1 MTEGWSLYLDFDG
14 VLNNDPF
21 LRHQK
26 NHVSPEEHR
35 LFDPAN
41 LAAADELI
49 AKLPVARI
57 IVSSSWRVGRSAAEL
72 AALLASEGLESSQLV
87 ADCTDVMGNREEE
100 IRAHVLTSGASNFIV
115 LDDEPLRSF
124 GAHQFFRT
132 PASKGLTRELV
143 AHILQ
148 SLCGLP

>member
-1 MTEGWSLYLDFDG
+1 MAEGWSLYLDFDG
-14 VLNNDPF
+14 VLNNAPF

-26 NHVSPEEHR
+26 NHVPPEERR

-41 LAAADELI
+41 LAATDELI

-57 IVSSSWRVGRSAAEL
+57 IVSSSWREGRNAREL
-72 AALLASEGLESSQLV
+72 AALLAGEGLKNSQLV
-87 ADCTDVMGNREEE
+87 ADCTNALGSREEE
-100 IRAHVLTSGASNFIV
+100 IRTHALTSGAGNFIV

-132 PASKGLTRELV
+132 PTSQGLTRELV

-148 SLCGLP
+148 SLHGPP